1 MLTKCQ
7 ALVVELFATLTV
19 ESVECNNTN
28 DSVKS
33 IIIYA
38 MRVPNQLLFY
48 FILFFSFLLFLTQ
61 KEIDL
66 EIVLKK

>member
-28 DSVKS
+28 DNVES

-38 MRVPNQLLFY
+38 MRVLNHARRFYLFIY
-48 FILFFSFLLFLTQ
+48 FSFFFLFR
-61 KEIDL
+61 KNDL